1 MTQFPKLFLC
11 ISLQGW
17 WLNPGSHAYQYLLT
31 FIYFKTMCFCVSVC
45 THVRRYWWDPNEA
58 MRSPGARVPEGCK
71 PPARGPGNWTHVLS
85 KSSAFSQV
93 LSHPFSSHAYLNI
106 YILPL
111 SGYCCGCWKTV
122 DPTKKKKSFWASLV
136 GACLEMQYPIQ
147 IPPEQSGFLT
157 IFHKFLP
164 LLMFILPIFKLWKHF
179 NLDLT

>member
-1 MTQFPKLFLC
+1 MAPSFSFLSIFKYILLLIMC
-11 ISLQGW
+11 MCVWVGW
-17 WLNPGSHAYQYLLT
+17 VQEHFEYRCSWIPEGGA
-31 FIYFKTMCFCVSVC
+31 
-45 THVRRYWWDPNEA
+45 
-58 MRSPGARVPEGCK
+58 RSPGARVPEGCK